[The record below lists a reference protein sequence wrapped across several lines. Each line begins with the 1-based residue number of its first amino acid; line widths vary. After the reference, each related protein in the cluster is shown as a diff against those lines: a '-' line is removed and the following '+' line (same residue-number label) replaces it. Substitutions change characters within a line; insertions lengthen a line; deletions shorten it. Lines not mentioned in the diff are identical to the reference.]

1 MSLSKLCCWEV
12 AFRFLPHC
20 RLQRE
25 IPLSCEHS
33 KKATLRGVNAGDLTY
48 VLKRADRQP
57 ASEETFEMES
67 FKVIHNTLNLEN
79 KGWPL
84 KCMTGMKIRHISAFI
99 SFLME

>member
-1 MSLSKLCCWEV
+1 MCSKE
-12 AFRFLPHC
+12 
-20 RLQRE
+20 Q
-25 IPLSCEHS
+25 
-33 KKATLRGVNAGDLTY
+33 TDN
-48 VLKRADRQP
+48 QP
-57 ASEETFEMES
+57 RRKTFEMES